1 MTLSSADL
9 RCNKIIFIISKI
21 NKQDLSDKNI
31 QKCHNMAGASYKIVI
46 IEIIVS
52 GPLVKVI
59 DHTETKEVHTTI
71 PCILIKEIQASMV
84 IWFS

>member
-1 MTLSSADL
+1 
-9 RCNKIIFIISKI
+9 
-21 NKQDLSDKNI
+21 
-31 QKCHNMAGASYKIVI
+31 MAGASYKIVI

-71 PCILIKEIQASMV
+71 PLHTYQINTSIHGYMV
-84 IWFS
+84 

>member
-1 MTLSSADL
+1 
-9 RCNKIIFIISKI
+9 
-21 NKQDLSDKNI
+21 
-31 QKCHNMAGASYKIVI
+31 MAGASYKIVI

-59 DHTETKEVHTTI
+59 DHTKTKEVHTTI
-71 PCILIKEIQASMV
+71 PCILMKEIQASTV